1 MAVPSADAA
10 AARCRALVLLQH
22 GELAAARAA
31 IEDALSAHAH
41 LREPFELARTYLAQG
56 SIERRA
62 KRKAEARTALGQ
74 AEAIFGELGARLWLE
89 RTQRE
94 LARTGV
100 TRTFDQELTA
110 TEQRVAELAAT
121 GAHNKEIAGALF
133 VSVKTVEAN
142 LSRVYAK
149 LGIRNRAELAAGLA
163 KEAQDA
169 QAERL
174 EGTAR

>member
-1 MAVPSADAA
+1 M
-10 AARCRALVLLQH
+10 VLLQH
-22 GELAAARAA
+22 GDLAAARAA
-31 IEDALSAHAH
+31 IEDALAAHAH
-41 LREPFELARTYLAQG
+41 LREPFELARTHLTQG

-62 KRKAEARTALGQ
+62 KRKAEARTALGR

-100 TRTFDQELTA
+100 TRTIDQALTP
-110 TEQRVAELAAT
+110 TERRVAELAAT

-149 LGIRNRAELAAGLA
+149 LGIRSRVELAPGLTKRAGHGPDRA
-163 KEAQDA
+163 
-169 QAERL
+169 
-174 EGTAR
+174 